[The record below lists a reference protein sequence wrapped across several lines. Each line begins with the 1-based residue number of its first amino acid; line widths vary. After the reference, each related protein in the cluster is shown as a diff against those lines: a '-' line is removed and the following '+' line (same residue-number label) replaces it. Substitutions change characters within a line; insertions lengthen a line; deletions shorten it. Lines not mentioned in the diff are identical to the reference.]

1 MIPEAPVRTT
11 ALIVCL
17 GCALVQARPVC
28 PEPPPCPAPP
38 PIRSNGH
45 SQGARPLV
53 VGPIP
58 NRAMLADPRFTAR
71 LFQIRAY
78 RIQKV
83 LGVPE
88 DRARFLADRWGRWDR
103 EHVDRGQQVAELRT
117 RFNQILMSPERE
129 EEKNARLRPLLD
141 QFLALRTQ
149 QDAGRKQ
156 FEEEI
161 RQGLTPAQ
169 QARLIL
175 VMDEIQ
181 QQLREGLSS
190 MRGR

>member
-1 MIPEAPVRTT
+1 MIPEALVRTT

-17 GCALVQARPVC
+17 GCALVQARPAC
-28 PEPPPCPAPP
+28 SEPPPCPAPP

-45 SQGARPLV
+45 NQNGHAIT
-53 VGPIP
+53 GPIP
-58 NRAMLADPRFTAR
+58 NRAMLSDPRFTAR
-71 LFQIRAY
+71 LYQIRAF
-78 RIQKV
+78 RIQQV

-88 DRARFLADRWGRWDR
+88 DRARYLAERWGRWDR

-141 QFLALRTQ
+141 QFMALRMQ

-181 QQLREGLSS
+181 QKLREGLSS